1 MLTLNGKQ
9 LSTVTKSKAFHI
21 STYRNV
27 EKISVLHN
35 RCNTSTYVLF
45 LTTELTIYTCYY
57 KLPKP
62 IPSSYILTL
71 WQLCEKLIL
80 SSFEMALQI

>member
-9 LSTVTKSKAFHI
+9 LSTVMKSKAFHI

-35 RCNTSTYVLF
+35 RYNTSTYVLF
-45 LTTELTIYTCYY
+45 LTTELTIYTCHY

-62 IPSSYILTL
+62 IPSSYILTC
-71 WQLCEKLIL
+71 WKLCQKLIR
-80 SSFEMALQI
+80 SFFEMALQI

>member
-9 LSTVTKSKAFHI
+9 ISTATKSKMFYI
-21 STYRNV
+21 SKCRSV

-35 RCNTSTYVLF
+35 RCKASMHVLF
-45 LTTELTIYTCYY
+45 LTMELTIYTCYY

-62 IPSSYILTL
+62 IPSS
-71 WQLCEKLIL
+71 
-80 SSFEMALQI
+80 